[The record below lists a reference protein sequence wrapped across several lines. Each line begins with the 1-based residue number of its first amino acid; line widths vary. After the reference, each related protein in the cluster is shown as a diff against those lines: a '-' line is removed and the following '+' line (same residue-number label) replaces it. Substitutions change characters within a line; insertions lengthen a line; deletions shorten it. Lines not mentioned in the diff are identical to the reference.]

1 MIISIHTNEKL
12 DSLKRKLDTSK
23 KNLDSFKCNLD
34 YLKRKLDYIRNKIG
48 FGIQVNIKLYLHI
61 DSDKT
66 FPRVQQ
72 VRENLSTTR
81 EGAS

>member
-1 MIISIHTNEKL
+1 MIISIYTNEKL

-34 YLKRKLDYIRNKIG
+34 YLKRKLDYIRNKII

-61 DSDKT
+61 GS
-66 FPRVQQ
+66 
-72 VRENLSTTR
+72 E
-81 EGAS
+81 